1 MDGTTFDR
9 VARAIRFLADA
20 GDARPS
26 LGEVAAHVGL
36 SPFHFQ
42 RLFQAQAGLSPKR
55 FAQYLALRRAKAAL
69 DAGAPALDAAFA
81 AGLSGPGRLHDLF
94 RSLERLTPGEY
105 RRRAAGLTVRWGVE
119 ATPLGPAL
127 LATLDR
133 GLCGIAF
140 LGEGGA
146 PEAVAALRRRWPRA
160 TLAHAP
166 ASVRSAGLALRARLA
181 GRPHRPLGIVLKGTD
196 LQLRTWEALL
206 AVPEGRTL
214 SYGALARAVGAP
226 GAARAVGTA
235 VGQNPLAVL
244 IPCHRVI
251 RESGA
256 LGGYAWG
263 LERKLA
269 LLAREQAT

>member
-1 MDGTTFDR
+1 M
-9 VARAIRFLADA
+9 
-20 GDARPS
+20 
-26 LGEVAAHVGL
+26 AH
-36 SPFHFQ
+36 
-42 RLFQAQAGLSPKR
+42 PKPWR
-55 FAQYLALRRAKAAL
+55 
-69 DAGAPALDAAFA
+69 GA
-81 AGLSGPGRLHDLF
+81 S
-94 RSLERLTPGEY
+94 
-105 RRRAAGLTVRWGVE
+105 
-119 ATPLGPAL
+119 
-127 LATLDR
+127 
-133 GLCGIAF
+133 
-140 LGEGGA
+140 
-146 PEAVAALRRRWPRA
+146 A

-166 ASVRSAGLALRARLA
+166 AAVRSAGLALRARLA